1 MGDGNS
7 FVRLIDSLRAELAA
21 LEAEDPEAIEA
32 ATADKLAALQ
42 AVQDDM
48 AAGSLPQRA
57 LLQEAQALN
66 AEAALRAR
74 AKIISVEKRLAAV
87 SSAAGKPAA
96 LVYGRNG
103 RWA

>member
-7 FVRLIDSLRAELAA
+7 FVRLIDALRAELAA
-21 LEAEDPEAIEA
+21 LDAEDAEAIEN

-48 AAGSLPQRA
+48 AAGSPPQRL

-87 SSAAGKPAA
+87 SNLAGKPAA

-103 RWA
+103 RWS